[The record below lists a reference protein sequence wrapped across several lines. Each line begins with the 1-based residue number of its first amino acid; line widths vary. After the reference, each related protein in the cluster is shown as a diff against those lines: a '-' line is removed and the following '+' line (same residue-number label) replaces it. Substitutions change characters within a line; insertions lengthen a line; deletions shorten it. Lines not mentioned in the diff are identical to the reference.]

1 MACQAWYCQYFVFVH
16 NQSICLLWFKLL
28 KGSWAFF
35 EIIGKP
41 HSVAGLGMCLLG
53 LGIFTCVPFGPFT
66 TSMMLP
72 CDSPASRPTQCK
84 VGSSKYSGRCNID
97 HITHWVLF
105 DLKKIHNW
113 HRLTQCAQMFSMN
126 EEKELYYLD
135 KYMIMV
141 PFGVKMPTEPTLT
154 CKGALPFTPVLN
166 FPSFLCVW
174 VS

>member
-84 VGSSKYSGRCNID
+84 VGSSKYSGRRNID
-97 HITHWVLF
+97 HITHWVLI
-105 DLKKIHNW
+105 DLKNYATDTVCSNVFNEWRKGTLLLRQIHD
-113 HRLTQCAQMFSMN
+113 
-126 EEKELYYLD
+126 Y
-135 KYMIMV
+135 
-141 PFGVKMPTEPTLT
+141 
-154 CKGALPFTPVLN
+154 GALWSKDANRTN
-166 FPSFLCVW
+166 FNMQKEPCHLHQSLIFLHFCVCG
-174 VS
+174 SPKLL